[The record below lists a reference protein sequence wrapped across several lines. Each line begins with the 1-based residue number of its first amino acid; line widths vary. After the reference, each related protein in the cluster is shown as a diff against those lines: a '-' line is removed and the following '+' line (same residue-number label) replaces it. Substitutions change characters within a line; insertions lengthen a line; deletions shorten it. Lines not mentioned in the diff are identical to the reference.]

1 LKHFFVEERSLPEA
15 YHKALTLL
23 NDHGKVYPCE
33 DQDNPSHMK
42 EISITIS
49 IAEPFA
55 EPMISKLFI
64 GGHAELQE
72 YTMELTQGI
81 KDFKIGDGKC
91 WEYTYSQRLLP
102 WLPFI
107 YKELRRNK
115 YSRRAVIAIRNNEVD
130 SSNANPACLQS
141 IIFNIRD
148 EKLHM
153 TVLFRSNDAVQAH
166 FMNCVGLIYLQK
178 MVADELG
185 YPIGTY
191 THIAESFHAYERSF
205 DLLDRYIRSIRE
217 NDIADITYEYEGFYK
232 EMMEEE
238 IPAILARVKELK
250 KEMAERNK

>member
-1 LKHFFVEERSLPEA
+1 MKRFFVEERSLPEA
-15 YHKALTLL
+15 YHKALCLL
-23 NDHGKVYPCE
+23 HDEGVIYPCE

-42 EISITIS
+42 EISIMIS
-49 IAEPFA
+49 IREPYA
-55 EPMISKLFI
+55 EPMISKLYI
-64 GGHAELQE
+64 GGHFELQQ

-81 KDFKIGDGKC
+81 MDFKIGQGKC

-107 YKELRRNK
+107 YAELRRNK
-115 YSRRAVIAIRNNEVD
+115 FSRRAVIAIRNNEVD
-130 SSNANPACLQS
+130 SSNTSPACLQN

-178 MVADELG
+178 LVSDELG

-205 DLLDRYIRSIRE
+205 DLLNRYVKSIRE
-217 NDIADITYEYEGFYK
+217 NDISDITYEYEGFYRD
-232 EMMEEE
+232 MMEEE
-238 IPAILARVKELK
+238 IPNILARVEELK
-250 KEMAERNK
+250 ARS

>member
-1 LKHFFVEERSLPEA
+1 MKHFFVEERSLPEA
-15 YHKALTLL
+15 YHKALCLL
-23 NDHGKVYPCE
+23 HDEGNIYPCE

-42 EISITIS
+42 EISIMIS
-49 IAEPFA
+49 IREPYA
-55 EPMISKLFI
+55 EPMISKLYI
-64 GGHAELQE
+64 GGHFELQQ

-81 KDFKIGDGKC
+81 MDFKIGQGKC

-115 YSRRAVIAIRNNEVD
+115 FSRRAVIAIRNNEVD
-130 SSNANPACLQS
+130 SSNTSPACLQN

-185 YPIGTY
+185 YPVGTY
-191 THIAESFHAYERSF
+191 THIAESFHAYERSL
-205 DLLDRYIRSIRE
+205 DLLNRYVKSIRE
-217 NDIADITYEYEGFYK
+217 SDIEDITYEYEGFYK
-232 EMMEEE
+232 DMMIEE
-238 IPAILARVKELK
+238 IPNILARVAELK
-250 KEMAERNK
+250 ARS

>member
-15 YHKALTLL
+15 YHKALCLL
-23 NDHGKVYPCE
+23 NDHGTVYPCE

-42 EISITIS
+42 EISIMIS
-49 IAEPFA
+49 IKEPFA

-81 KDFKIGDGKC
+81 KDFKIGQGKC

-115 YSRRAVIAIRNNEVD
+115 FSRRAVIAIRNNEVD
-130 SSNANPACLQS
+130 STNINPACLQS

-148 EKLHM
+148 DKLHM

-185 YPIGTY
+185 FPIGTY

-205 DLLDRYIRSIRE
+205 DLLDRYIKSIRE
-217 NDIADITYEYEGFYK
+217 NDILDITYEYEGFYK

-238 IPAILARVKELK
+238 IPAILARVEELK
-250 KEMAERNK
+250 ARS

>member
-1 LKHFFVEERSLPEA
+1 MKRFFVEERSLPEA
-15 YHKALTLL
+15 YHKALCLL
-23 NDHGKVYPCE
+23 HEEGNIYPCE

-42 EISITIS
+42 EISIMIS
-49 IAEPFA
+49 IKEPFA

-81 KDFKIGDGKC
+81 KDFKIGQGKC

-115 YSRRAVIAIRNNEVD
+115 FSRRAVIAIRNNEVD

-148 EKLHM
+148 EQLHM

-185 YPIGTY
+185 YPVGTY

-205 DLLDRYIRSIRE
+205 DLLNRYVTSILHS
-217 NDIADITYEYEGFYK
+217 NIQDVTYEYKGFYK
-232 EMMEEE
+232 DMMEEE
-238 IPAILARVKELK
+238 IPNILARVAELK
-250 KEMAERNK
+250 ARS